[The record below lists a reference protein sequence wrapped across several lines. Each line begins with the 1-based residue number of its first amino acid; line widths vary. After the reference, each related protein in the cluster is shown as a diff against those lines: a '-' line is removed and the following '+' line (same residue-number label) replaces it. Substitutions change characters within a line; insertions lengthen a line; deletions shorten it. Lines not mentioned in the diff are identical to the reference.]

1 VYPSGNNTVVE
12 ILSDEDYEEIKKLL
26 RTDRIN
32 SIEINGRSAC
42 QGIAEGYVKIIKNSK
57 DLNYFKEGFILV
69 AEKTQ
74 PSYVMTMKKA
84 KAIVTD
90 IGGITS
96 HAAIVAREFNIPTV
110 VATTNATKQL
120 KDGDFVRVDA
130 FKGIVIKLD

>member
-1 VYPSGNNTVVE
+1 
-12 ILSDEDYEEIKKLL
+12 
-26 RTDRIN
+26 
-32 SIEINGRSAC
+32 
-42 QGIAEGYVKIIKNSK
+42 
-57 DLNYFKEGFILV
+57 
-69 AEKTQ
+69 
-74 PSYVMTMKKA
+74 MTMKKA